1 MNAPGTPLRVAGFLA
16 GLAAVFGLALGLGRL
31 AGPLDVATAGSGHDM
46 ADAGAGSDSMAD
58 MGAAEPVGALEAEQD
73 GYALTLA
80 SPTLA
85 PGRQRLDLTVTGPDG
100 EPVTSYDVVHDKRL
114 HLVVV
119 RRDLTGFQ
127 HVHPRL
133 DPDTGEWT
141 TDVRLSP
148 GVWRVVADFTPTGGE
163 PLTLGQDLSVP
174 GDFAPAR
181 LGPERRTAKVDGYT
195 VTLAGDLAAGTE
207 ARLVLTVT
215 RGGRPVTDLLPYLGA
230 YGHLVAL
237 RAGDLGYLHVHP
249 DGEPG
254 EVPAG
259 PDVVFHAEVPSAGS
273 YRLFL
278 DFRHGGTVHTAAFTV
293 HVADGSAHGSAHGS
307 EGESTGEEAGHGH

>member
-1 MNAPGTPLRVAGFLA
+1 MNAPGTPLRVAGFVA
-16 GLAAVFGLALGLGRL
+16 GLLAVFGLALGLGRL
-31 AGPLDVATAGSGHDM
+31 AGPLDATAEPGHDM
-46 ADAGAGSDSMAD
+46 ADSGAAMAD
-58 MGAAEPVGALEAEQD
+58 TGAAHPVGALQAEQG
-73 GYALTLA
+73 GYSLTLA
-80 SPTLA
+80 EPTLS
-85 PGRQRLDLTVTGPDG
+85 PGRQRLGLTVTGPDG

-133 DPDTGEWT
+133 DPGTGEWT
-141 TDVRLSP
+141 TDVRLTP
-148 GVWRVVADFTPTGGE
+148 GVWRVIADFTPAGGD

-174 GDFAPAR
+174 GDFAPEG
-181 LGPERRTAKVDGYT
+181 LGPEHRTATVDGYT

-215 RGGRPVTDLLPYLGA
+215 RGGRPVSDLQPYLGA

-254 EVPAG
+254 EIPAG
-259 PDVVFHAEVPSAGS
+259 PDVVFHAEVPGTGS

-278 DFRHGGTVHTAAFTV
+278 DFRHGGAVHTAPFTV
-293 HVADGSAHGSAHGS
+293 HVTDGSA
-307 EGESTGEEAGHGH
+307 GESAGEGAGHGH

>member
-1 MNAPGTPLRVAGFLA
+1 M
-16 GLAAVFGLALGLGRL
+16 
-31 AGPLDVATAGSGHDM
+31 
-46 ADAGAGSDSMAD
+46 
-58 MGAAEPVGALEAEQD
+58 
-73 GYALTLA
+73 
-80 SPTLA
+80 
-85 PGRQRLDLTVTGPDG
+85 
-100 EPVTSYDVVHDKRL
+100 TSYDVVHDKRL
-114 HLVVV
+114 HLIVV

-133 DPDTGEWT
+133 DPGTGEWT
-141 TDVRLSP
+141 TDVRLTP
-148 GVWRVVADFTPTGGE
+148 GVWRVIADFTPAGGE

-174 GDFAPAR
+174 GDFAPEG
-181 LGPERRTAKVDGYT
+181 LGPERRTAEVDGYT

-215 RGGRPVTDLLPYLGA
+215 RGGRPVTDLQPYLGA

-254 EVPAG
+254 DVPAG
-259 PDVVFHAEVPSAGS
+259 PDVVFHAEVPSTGS

-278 DFRHGGTVHTAAFTV
+278 DFRHGGIVHTAAFTV
-293 HVADGSAHGSAHGS
+293 HVTDGSAGESQERRPAMATDVELAIGGMTCASCANRIEKQAQQAGRRHRHRQLRHR
-307 EGESTGEEAGHGH
+307 EGEGQLPRDGVAPRT